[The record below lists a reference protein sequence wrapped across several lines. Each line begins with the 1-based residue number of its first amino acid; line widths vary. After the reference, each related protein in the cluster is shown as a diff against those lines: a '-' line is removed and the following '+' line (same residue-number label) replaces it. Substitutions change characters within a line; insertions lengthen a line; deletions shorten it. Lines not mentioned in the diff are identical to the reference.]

1 MDLTYFPISLLLRP
15 SCLRNG
21 EGKEGRGFCRFYPFP
36 LCPIFVHISV
46 LPGLSR
52 DVSHIMLQIQSHLIF
67 KMTGWEQQEEAYGC
81 ADYLAGEL
89 AANNYEGVVIQ
100 VKVPKGAARLQILVF
115 PEQGQG
121 YRLVCEEDVA
131 ALVAMACNGTLFADS
146 EMSDDRAAAGDW
158 PVSVFLTRRS
168 PVPYN

>member
-67 KMTGWEQQEEAYGC
+67 KMTPGLIPIQRRKKDIVCRIPPRRPRIGLPDVHLLNEETSLRPDSQKRFGKSSFFLLQEHF
-81 ADYLAGEL
+81 LISSP
-89 AANNYEGVVIQ
+89 VH
-100 VKVPKGAARLQILVF
+100 AR
-115 PEQGQG
+115 
-121 YRLVCEEDVA
+121 EDVHECQVERIW
-131 ALVAMACNGTLFADS
+131 LVL
-146 EMSDDRAAAGDW
+146 
-158 PVSVFLTRRS
+158 VVLRS
-168 PVPYN
+168 